1 MSRITP
7 RRRVALAL
15 LTALAISCLHAP
27 AIASTNRVQAMVTTN
42 VDLTQDVVDAL
53 AGQAIQVLAVWP
65 QIRAMSLITSET
77 RFAALASDP
86 RVASIE
92 RDQEAG
98 VLGDP
103 PTDPSGLVSVTIPDA
118 VSSTEITTW
127 NQDMANTGGPAET
140 GEGVTVAVL
149 DSGLPQNWED
159 FLPPGSVDLTHA
171 TGFGT
176 MGWGDFH
183 SQTPAVRGVG
193 GHIGLFPHGLA
204 VSSIIVGFPSELG
217 PIGGAAPGARILP
230 IRVLNQFNFGW
241 YSWMIAAILY
251 VGDLK
256 GSGAIPGPVVIN
268 FSIQGSGAS
277 QALTNAID
285 YAISKGVLFVTI
297 AGNFNPEDIISFP
310 GRLPQCIT
318 AGAVGWTKEGLDPQP
333 WFFGDVAEGL
343 ASEAYVASFSGRE
356 PSWVAPGSLID
367 VVAPGSYV
375 FGEWNYGPGYSEGRE
390 VAFDRTANFI
400 FGTSFAAP
408 HVAGIVARMLEKNP
422 GLTQAGA
429 ENYLRS
435 TALYLPPSALPFI
448 TPLGEYVL
456 PWDARATGAGL
467 VQGEAAVTATP
478 TPFLNIAAGRPGPGS
493 ASASGLSL
501 RVLSPAGRLPV
512 ELGWRGAGSAPVSL
526 ALFDVQGR
534 LVRRWTT
541 SGETAT
547 WDGSRRDGTPAASG
561 VYFLNIQSAAARA
574 TTRVVLAR

>member
-15 LTALAISCLHAP
+15 LTALAIPCLQAH

-42 VDLTQDVVDAL
+42 VDLTQEVVDAL

-65 QIRAMSLITSET
+65 QIRAMSLVTSET

-86 RVASIE
+86 RVASVE

-103 PTDPSGLVSVTIPDA
+103 PADASGLVSVTIPDA

-127 NQDMANTGGPAET
+127 TQDMANTGGPAET

-159 FLPPGSVDLTHA
+159 FLPAGSVDLTHA
-171 TGFGT
+171 TGFGA
-176 MGWGDFH
+176 MGWGDFQ

-230 IRVLNQFNFGW
+230 IRVLNQFNSGW

-297 AGNFNPEDIISFP
+297 AGNFHPEDIISFP
-310 GRLPQCIT
+310 GRLPECIT

-356 PSWVAPGSLID
+356 PYWVAPGSLID

-429 ENYLRS
+429 ESYLRS
-435 TALYLPPSALPFI
+435 TALYLPPSGVPFI

-456 PWDARATGAGL
+456 PWDDRATGAGL
-467 VQGEAAVTATP
+467 VQGEAAVMVTP
-478 TPFLNIAAGRPGPGS
+478 TPFVNIAAGRPGAAGASS
-493 ASASGLSL
+493 AGLSL

-512 ELGWRGAGSAPVSL
+512 ELGWRRAGSAPVSI

-547 WDGSRRDGTPAASG
+547 WDGSSSDGTPAASG
-561 VYFLNIQSAAARA
+561 VYFLNVQSAVARA
-574 TTRVVLAR
+574 TTRVLLAR